1 MDDLTNI
8 LNSLYE
14 NNQYFNSLDKFN
26 VLEIGTG
33 EGANSTKI
41 LYKYF
46 INKKKPF
53 QLVSYEGMPDLYQ
66 RANNLWNDIT
76 NVSIINEYFTNKQ
89 DITDLLIPNLPDYIT
104 DYKETNQRLKN
115 KYLKVMNENNNYF
128 TTLNMQ
134 PDIIFIDSSRF
145 MHLPIINL
153 CYQISKNNPNTIII
167 MEEDYYVDNNYG
179 ELQIIENN
187 FELTNVVK
195 YKKGSW
201 QWPFVS
207 FNIVGKK

>member
-1 MDDLTNI
+1 MDDLTVI

-14 NNQYFNSLDKFN
+14 KNQDFNSLDKFN

-41 LYKYF
+41 LYQFFLAK
-46 INKKKPF
+46 NKPF
-53 QLVSYEGMPDLYQ
+53 EIISYEGMPDLYN
-66 RANNLWNDIT
+66 RANNLWKNFN
-76 NVSIINEYFTNKQ
+76 NVSIINEYFTKKQ
-89 DITDLLIPNLPDYIT
+89 DIIDLLIPNLPSYIIDYQ
-104 DYKETNQRLKN
+104 ETSERLKN

-153 CYQISKNNPNTIII
+153 CYEICKNNPNTIIN

-179 ELQIIENN
+179 ELEIIQNN
-187 FELTNVVK
+187 FQLANVVK
-195 YKKGSW
+195 YGKGSW
-201 QWPFVS
+201 QWPFVT
-207 FNIVGKK
+207 FNIVEKK